1 MFDTKEEI
9 TKEIN
14 GIRSWA
20 EEDRPREKL
29 IMKGAGAL
37 SDAELL
43 AILIGSGTRGES
55 AVDVCKTILKNSY
68 NNLNE
73 LGKLSIA
80 DLKKYKGI
88 GEAKAITIVAALELA
103 KRRRTAEVREK
114 EKISGSKDVY
124 EYFHHLSDL
133 RNEEF
138 WVMFLNRANKI
149 ISSQK
154 ISQGGITGTVA
165 DIRVILKNALDNF
178 ATGIVLCH
186 NHPSGNLKP
195 SSEDK
200 ELTQKVKQTAK
211 LLDITVLD
219 HIIVSDAGYFS
230 FADEGIL

>member
-1 MFDTKEEI
+1 MEEEVL
-9 TKEIN
+9 KEIN

-29 IMKGAGAL
+29 MLKGSGAL

-55 AVDVCKTILKNSY
+55 AVDVCKVILKNAH

-73 LGKLSIA
+73 LGKLSVA

-124 EYFHHLSDL
+124 EYFHHLADL

-138 WVMFLNRANKI
+138 WIMYLNRANKI
-149 ISSQK
+149 ISAQRV
-154 ISQGGITGTVA
+154 SQGGITGTVA

-186 NHPSGNLKP
+186 NHPSGNLTP
-195 SSEDK
+195 SNEDK
-200 ELTQKVKQTAK
+200 ELTQKVKQTAR
-211 LLDITVLD
+211 LLEISVLD
-219 HIIVSDAGYFS
+219 HIIVADSGYFS
-230 FADEGIL
+230 FADEGLL